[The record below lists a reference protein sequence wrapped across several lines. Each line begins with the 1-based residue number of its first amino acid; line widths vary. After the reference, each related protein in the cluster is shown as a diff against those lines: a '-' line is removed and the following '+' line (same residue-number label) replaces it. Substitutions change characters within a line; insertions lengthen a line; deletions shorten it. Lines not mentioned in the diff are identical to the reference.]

1 MVSESRELYAPQR
14 ALVRSAKA
22 IVPEGLKRGV
32 WMLRACLVAVTFLIG
47 GCSAT
52 VKHQIVADDVHE
64 KGVRYYDSAPYL
76 IVYSDGMGGLKWQ
89 IRYLPDQSRL
99 MAANPTIDGART
111 EMTLYFQNGVLS
123 SASTAGDTTE
133 LPKALIGA
141 VQSALPFLEGA
152 KVTALDGTETKP
164 LGFPAPYLYKLIIRN
179 DTVEFIG
186 EQGHTKIQVPLK
198 LGQP

>member
-1 MVSESRELYAPQR
+1 M
-14 ALVRSAKA
+14 AL
-22 IVPEGLKRGV
+22 
-32 WMLRACLVAVTFLIG
+32 TFLMA

-52 VKHQIVADDVHE
+52 VKHQIVAEDANE

-99 MAANPTIDGART
+99 MAANPIIDGART

-123 SASTAGDTTE
+123 SASTIGDTTE

-141 VQSALPFLEGA
+141 VQSALPFLVDA
-152 KVTALDGTETKP
+152 KVAALDGTKP

-179 DTVEFIG
+179 NTVEFLG
-186 EQGHTKIQVPLK
+186 EQGHTRIQVPLQ